1 MLSFWW
7 IIKFWVTDTDFSDIS
22 LDETLYKENYENILI
37 YNISYKTSTGA
48 KPLRVKFDK
57 IGRFIKIHDKIRYLV
72 LFDYSGCDKIKW

>member
-7 IIKFWVTDTDFSDIS
+7 IIKFWVTDTDFSDIL

-57 IGRFIKIHDKIRYLV
+57 IRRFIKIHDKIRYLV
-72 LFDYSGCDKIKW
+72 LSDYSGCDKIKW

>member
-7 IIKFWVTDTDFSDIS
+7 IIKFWVTDTDFSDIL
-22 LDETLYKENYENILI
+22 LDEKLYKENYENILI

-57 IGRFIKIHDKIRYLV
+57 IRRFIKIHDKILV
-72 LFDYSGCDKIKW
+72 LFDYSGCDKTKW

>member
-7 IIKFWVTDTDFSDIS
+7 IIKFWVTDTDFSDIL